1 MKKFLVLAGILSITA
16 CMPAFAQTK
25 LAYFNSESV
34 MKQLPDAQEAQRQL
48 DKLVAD
54 WQADLSKMQE
64 EWKQKF
70 DEYDKRKLIMTDK
83 RRADAEKELRD
94 LDQKIV
100 EYRNQKFGQ
109 NGDLFNKQN
118 ELMKPVQDRIFKAVQ
133 DVAREDGYD
142 YVFDKSSDILLMYT
156 NEKYDLTQKI
166 LAKLTAGMPAV
177 SQPAQTTPGSAANPQ
192 QTKPAPA
199 PPVTK

>member
-1 MKKFLVLAGILSITA
+1 MKKFLVLAGILTAAA
-16 CMPAFAQTK
+16 CMPVFAQMK
-25 LAYFNSESV
+25 LAYFNSEAV
-34 MKQLPDAQEAQRQL
+34 MKQLPDAQDAQRQL

-54 WQADLSKMQE
+54 WQGDLSKMQE

-83 RRADAEKELRD
+83 RRADAEKELRE

-109 NGDLFNKQN
+109 SGDLFNKQN

-133 DVAREDGYD
+133 DVAKEDGYD
-142 YVFDKSSDILLMYT
+142 YVFDKSSDVLLMYT

-166 LAKLTAGMPAV
+166 LGKLTAGLPA
-177 SQPAQTTPGSAANPQ
+177 SLHPAQTTPGPASNPPPA
-192 QTKPAPA
+192 KPAP
-199 PPVTK
+199 VTK